1 MSEQEQQPDEDKTP
15 SARNAPAEPEAKRA
29 VSKGVL
35 LILVVILFSLIWHF
49 LADRHTPYTSQ
60 ARVQGF
66 VVGVAPKVAGL
77 VTKVHVVNNHEVE
90 EGQPLFEIDKASYEI
105 ALSKAQSDLQSA
117 QAQVG
122 AGSAGIESAE
132 ASLRAAKANAI
143 QARQEADRLERLY
156 KEDPG
161 TISVRRLEAARTS
174 REEAQ
179 AKVSGAQAEVQRA
192 VQQQGGNDDNNS
204 QLKSARSA
212 VQKAQLDLENT
223 VVRASSRGVITDL
236 RADVGQFAGAGSP
249 VMTLIAIRDV
259 WIDAEY
265 TENNLGH
272 LKVGTP
278 VDIVLDALPGRVF
291 TGTIKSIGL
300 GISASNSPPAGT
312 LPTIQND
319 RDWLRQAQRFPVV
332 VAFDSE
338 HLKTIVPQLRIGG
351 QADVMAYTEG
361 HWLLRTLGKAYIRM
375 MSWFSY
381 AY

>member
-1 MSEQEQQPDEDKTP
+1 M
-15 SARNAPAEPEAKRA
+15 
-29 VSKGVL
+29 
-35 LILVVILFSLIWHF
+35 
-49 LADRHTPYTSQ
+49 
-60 ARVQGF
+60 
-66 VVGVAPKVAGL
+66 
-77 VTKVHVVNNHEVE
+77 
-90 EGQPLFEIDKASYEI
+90 
-105 ALSKAQSDLQSA
+105 
-117 QAQVG
+117 
-122 AGSAGIESAE
+122 
-132 ASLRAAKANAI
+132 
-143 QARQEADRLERLY
+143 
-156 KEDPG
+156 
-161 TISVRRLEAARTS
+161 RRLEAARTS